1 MVKATGETQYIYL
14 IVMAYI
20 GYLGWKPQL
29 EEMPKGE
36 KYIYLKYL
44 YIPGVHCRH
53 EILLW
58 EWKGK
63 L

>member
-1 MVKATGETQYIYL
+1 MVKTTGETQCIYL

-36 KYIYLKYL
+36 KYIYFKYL
-44 YIPGVHCRH
+44 YMPGVHCRH

-63 L
+63 W